1 MNVGKTHKIQ
11 GGDKMSDK
19 LVVKVDSRGR
29 ITIPKEAR
37 KAADIESGDVL
48 FMNLSPGRV
57 ELTRAIKDPLV
68 ELTAYAESE
77 YEKGNTQNLRDFAEE
92 EGIKLD
98 E

>member
-1 MNVGKTHKIQ
+1 
-11 GGDKMSDK
+11 MSDK

-37 KAADIESGDVL
+37 KAADIEAGDVL

-57 ELTRAIKDPLV
+57 ELA
-68 ELTAYAESE
+68 AYAEKE
-77 YEKGNTQNLRDFAEE
+77 YKQGNTQNLRDFAKE

>member
-1 MNVGKTHKIQ
+1 
-11 GGDKMSDK
+11 MSDK

-48 FMNLSPGRV
+48 FMNLSPGKV
-57 ELTRAIKDPLV
+57 ELTRAIEDPLV
-68 ELTAYAESE
+68 KLAAYAENE
-77 YEKGNTQNLRDFAEE
+77 YKKGNTQNLRYFAEKE
-92 EGIKLD
+92 EIKLN

>member
-1 MNVGKTHKIQ
+1 MWAEPTKIQ

-37 KAADIESGDVL
+37 KKADIETGDVL

-57 ELTRAIKDPLV
+57 ELTRAIEDPLV
-68 ELTAYAESE
+68 ELAAYAEKE
-77 YEKGNTQNLRDFAEE
+77 YKDGNTQNLRDFAEE
-92 EGIKLD
+92 EGINLD

>member
-48 FMNLSPGRV
+48 F
-57 ELTRAIKDPLV
+57 
-68 ELTAYAESE
+68 YESQPR
-77 YEKGNTQNLRDFAEE
+77 KSRINQGN
-92 EGIKLD
+92 
-98 E
+98 

>member
-1 MNVGKTHKIQ
+1 
-11 GGDKMSDK
+11 
-19 LVVKVDSRGR
+19 
-29 ITIPKEAR
+29 
-37 KAADIESGDVL
+37 
-48 FMNLSPGRV
+48 MNLSPGRV

>member
-1 MNVGKTHKIQ
+1 
-11 GGDKMSDK
+11 MSDK

-48 FMNLSPGRV
+48 FMSLSPGRV
-57 ELTRAIKDPLV
+57 ELTRAIEDPLV
-68 ELTAYAESE
+68 ELAAYADSE
-77 YEKGNTQNLRDFAEE
+77 YKKGNTQNLRDFAKE

-98 E
+98 EWLFNWNYSFS